1 VPPSRQVVPDVDDPW
16 RDAATRRTAGLK
28 KPPPPVLKRAF
39 AAAAAAADVEA
50 SLRRAAPLR
59 RAAAAARKRSDSDEY
74 PENDARENRR
84 GRSELAQPVFNNFHF
99 L

>member
-1 VPPSRQVVPDVDDPW
+1 MPPSRQVVPDVDDPW

-59 RAAAAARKRSDSDEY
+59 RAARKRSDSDEY

-84 GRSELAQPVFNNFHF
+84 GRSELAQPVFKNFHF